1 MTDWGIVAARL
12 LQFGPALVLMGSPLF
27 YLYGFKS
34 GAAEW
39 LSRRWAW
46 PGVTILS
53 AAALAL
59 IGAILWLLTETAM
72 IFSDPGAFG
81 PDALWTVMTGTG
93 FGRATFLRAVL
104 IAASI
109 MAWFSL
115 APGRRCWTTQSV
127 LGTVIVVSFAWTGHG
142 IKDEGVPGL
151 VHAGG
156 DILHLLTAGVWIGA
170 LVPLSLLVL
179 RPLHTQSGA
188 DARVAYDALERFSG
202 LGPAVVALLVL
213 SGLINTWFLV
223 GPEHVLTMAT
233 AAYGRLLVAKLVFF
247 AAMIGL
253 ASANRYR
260 LSPRLGLT
268 LHRKDGIAASLQAL
282 RRSIITETGLAL
294 LVLFAVSWMGTLE
307 PVQA

>member
-1 MTDWGIVAARL
+1 MTDWCIVAARL

-93 FGRATFLRAVL
+93 FGRAAFLRAVL

-115 APGRRCWTTQSV
+115 TPGRRSWITQSV

-188 DARVAYDALERFSG
+188 DARVAYEALERFSG

-223 GPEHVLTMAT
+223 GPEHVLTMTT
-233 AAYGRLLVAKLVFF
+233 AAYGRLLVAKLAFF
-247 AAMIGL
+247 TAMIGL

-260 LSPRLGLT
+260 LSPRLGLA
-268 LHRKDGIAASLQAL
+268 LRQEDRIIPSLQAL
-282 RRSIITETGLAL
+282 RRSIIAETGLAL